1 MLEIQ
6 LHLVNGVVALLA
18 AAIPIYL
25 TVRLSNDL
33 TQLTAILSFFILV
46 QAVHSWL
53 GFFGFDFLSDDV
65 FEPLSSAVLMLF
77 GIFYYWIAKQKK
89 VSIKRMM
96 ITFSPVP
103 VLFIFLGTIVL
114 LLATLS
120 IFVWLAARSKD
131 IRGFQFQISI
141 FIIIWV
147 LGGIAYILQDSG
159 TIVVSPLQSD
169 VGLEINVVSVAFLS
183 IMIWLRFYYS
193 QRSRK
198 RTMHL
203 WMRQIMPPS
212 YLKNIMRNYML
223 YMSVSYIF

>member
-1 MLEIQ
+1 MLETQ
-6 LHLVNGVVALLA
+6 LYLVNGVVALLA

-25 TVRLSNDL
+25 TVRLNNNL
-33 TQLTAILSFFILV
+33 RQLTAILSIFILV
-46 QAVHSWL
+46 HAVHSWL
-53 GFFGFDFLSDDV
+53 DFFGFDFLSDGV
-65 FEPLSSAVLMLF
+65 FEPLSAAVLMLF

-89 VSIKRMM
+89 VSIKRMV
-96 ITFSPVP
+96 IIWSPVP

-114 LLATLS
+114 LLAALS

-131 IRGFQFQISI
+131 IRSFQFQISI

-159 TIVVSPLQSD
+159 TIVVSPLQGD
-169 VGLEINVVSVAFLS
+169 IGLEINVVSVAFLS

-198 RTMHL
+198 RTIEA
-203 WMRQIMPPS
+203 QT
-212 YLKNIMRNYML
+212 
-223 YMSVSYIF
+223 